1 MPAVG
6 HRIAIY
12 SRVSTSSQDT
22 QPQFHALETVCRNH
36 GWNVVGRFEDLGISG
51 AKGPD
56 KRPQLRALLAA
67 ATRKEFDRV
76 VVWSVDRLGRSLR
89 DLVLIL
95 KQLEDK
101 KIELYSHS
109 QGIDTST
116 VMGRM
121 MWQFLAVFS
130 EFEREMI
137 RERVRMGLDK
147 ARASGKTLGR
157 PGRYQQ
163 HIEHVLQMRRQGMG
177 ILKIARSLRIG
188 TGSVKRILREAA

>member
-1 MPAVG
+1 MNQRV
-6 HRIAIY
+6 AIY
-12 SRVSTSSQDT
+12 YRVSTVFQDT
-22 QPQFHALETVCRNH
+22 RGQVEALETACRNH
-36 GWNVVGRFEDLGISG
+36 RWDIVGRYEDLAISG

-56 KRPQLRALLAA
+56 KRPQLRALLKAA
-67 ATRKEFDRV
+67 AGREFDRV

-95 KQLEDK
+95 KELEDK

-116 VMGRM
+116 AMGRM
-121 MWQFLAVFS
+121 MWQFLGVFS

-137 RERVRMGLDK
+137 RERVRMGLDR

-157 PGRYQQ
+157 PGRYQGKESE
-163 HIEHVLQMRRQGMG
+163 IIALRKQGLG
-177 ILKIARSLRIG
+177 ILKIAKKLRIG
-188 TGSVKRILREAA
+188 TKSVSQVLEGST